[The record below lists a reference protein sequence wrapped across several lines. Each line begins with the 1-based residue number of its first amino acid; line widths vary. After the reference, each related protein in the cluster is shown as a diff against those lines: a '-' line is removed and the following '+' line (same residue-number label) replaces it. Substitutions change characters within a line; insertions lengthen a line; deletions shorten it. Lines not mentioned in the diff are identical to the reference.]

1 MAGYGRPLK
10 GKTRRVPIT
19 VHTAIG
25 ILDIIDQ
32 YVEER
37 NQEEKAYSRSDFYN
51 EAARLYLEH
60 LGRLLK
66 RKRTRK
72 RRKRTKTVPKFFRN
86 RNKGDNMNNTNNKT
100 QLKITQHNTG

>member
-10 GKTRRVPIT
+10 GRTRRIPIT

-25 ILDIIDQ
+25 ILEIIDQ

-37 NQEEKAYSRSDFYN
+37 TQEEKTYSRSDFYN

-60 LGRLLK
+60 LGRLPEEEK
-66 RKRTRK
+66 DQEEKKAYQNRTEIFQK
-72 RRKRTKTVPKFFRN
+72 
-86 RNKGDNMNNTNNKT
+86 
-100 QLKITQHNTG
+100 

>member
-37 NQEEKAYSRSDFYN
+37 NQEEKTVYSRSDFYN
-51 EAARLYLEH
+51 EAARLYLEQ
-60 LGRLLK
+60 LGRLPEEEQDPGESEAYQ
-66 RKRTRK
+66 KRTEKIRK
-72 RRKRTKTVPKFFRN
+72 
-86 RNKGDNMNNTNNKT
+86 
-100 QLKITQHNTG
+100 

>member
-37 NQEEKAYSRSDFYN
+37 NQEEKSYSRSDFYN

-60 LGRLLK
+60 LGRLPEEEK
-66 RKRTRK
+66 DQEEKKAYQNRTDC
-72 RRKRTKTVPKFFRN
+72 RRPAGRGLLAHEPYEDVLQK
-86 RNKGDNMNNTNNKT
+86 
-100 QLKITQHNTG
+100 

>member
-19 VHTAIG
+19 VHTAIS

-51 EAARLYLEH
+51 EAVRLYLEH
-60 LGRLLK
+60 LGRLPEEEK
-66 RKRTRK
+66 DPGEKEPYQNRTEIFQK
-72 RRKRTKTVPKFFRN
+72 
-86 RNKGDNMNNTNNKT
+86 
-100 QLKITQHNTG
+100 

>member
-10 GKTRRVPIT
+10 GRTRRVPIT

-37 NQEEKAYSRSDFYN
+37 NQEEKSYSRSDFYN

-60 LGRLLK
+60 LGRLPEEEK
-66 RKRTRK
+66 DQGEKEAYQNRTEIFQK
-72 RRKRTKTVPKFFRN
+72 
-86 RNKGDNMNNTNNKT
+86 
-100 QLKITQHNTG
+100 

>member
-37 NQEEKAYSRSDFYN
+37 NQEEKSYSRSDFYN
-51 EAARLYLEH
+51 EAAIFYFKQLGKLLEDEYEKKH
-60 LGRLLK
+60 
-66 RKRTRK
+66 
-72 RRKRTKTVPKFFRN
+72 
-86 RNKGDNMNNTNNKT
+86 
-100 QLKITQHNTG
+100 H